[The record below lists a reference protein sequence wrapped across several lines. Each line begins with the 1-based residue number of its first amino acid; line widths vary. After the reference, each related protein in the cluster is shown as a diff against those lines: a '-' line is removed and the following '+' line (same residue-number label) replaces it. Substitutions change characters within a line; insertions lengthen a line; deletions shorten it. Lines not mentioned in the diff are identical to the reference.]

1 MLLALLPCA
10 MMCSLD
16 QVDYIELF
24 NPNSLEV
31 CTGALV
37 EPHAAKQP
45 PLTHYQFTRMG
56 YYVVDKVST
65 ETKPVFNQVC
75 PLKESKPA
83 PAKKGR

>member
-1 MLLALLPCA
+1 LTLIEATHTAARCDGA
-10 MMCSLD
+10 

-24 NPNSLEV
+24 NPNSLEI

-37 EPHAAKQP
+37 ESHAAKQP

-56 YYVVDKVST
+56 YYVTDKFST

-75 PLKESKPA
+75 ALKESA
-83 PAKKGR
+83 VKKAR